1 MCFGTTFICPR
12 CGKIEYSIHPDLI
25 CGENQPFPA
34 WHHVT
39 GRTYND
45 LVCEA
50 CIREEEEA
58 LAEERRQIAQD
69 SARAMA
75 VKEYYRGQR
84 ATPFT
89 DEEARGMELQRS
101 SDIARAYSEGSRL
114 HPFTTALIPRTLE
127 SIRIQTAA
135 FPDDQIMQT
144 IPERFA
150 ESLRRQAEI
159 DATGRA
165 ITNEDRLYSYTA
177 IQLLLDM
184 QTRLLEAQE
193 PSPAP
198 LSPARRARSSWP
210 IGFQTFTT
218 RHHQENPPDRE
229 VNALSPEVDLLEDV
243 QRYIQYLSNPR
254 YERGH
259 LRRFNDLF
267 FSSQTNDT
275 RNFDFVPGPNPGNH
289 VPTFREWITSE
300 PSLLDAIQTEDE
312 NLMGAWTATM
322 VGYTTYLAEG
332 LATTVHFE
340 VFVARRE
347 EIADANRRQFN
358 QFRPTPNFGS
368 SRTGNRADDS
378 GEPDIFSFHQWVV
391 NEHMNPRHEHPRR
404 VGDALERDLDGY
416 ERWLRVNGS
425 QRQISDFRILR
436 ANVDNSI
443 FDFTPALPDSPS
455 FLTWLAEAIRR
466 RRSRGNAEMGR
477 REALRRYA
485 REVVRGTT
493 IEAQFDWT
501 ASLTR
506 HYEENR
512 REIYGNARGAYS
524 QIIEDLR
531 AARNNIREL
540 VLLSLTYWPEE
551 PNPVYEETLTTRRL
565 LRRHITTEYHPSA
578 QEWDDIHGTI
588 RRAQR
593 MLDEAEAREQEERI
607 NEMVHNAIPGTPQ
620 TVDEDDDASTVC
632 ASPPQRQGRQ
642 RSPHFWLDDVVL
654 EM

>member
-1 MCFGTTFICPR
+1 
-12 CGKIEYSIHPDLI
+12 
-25 CGENQPFPA
+25 
-34 WHHVT
+34 
-39 GRTYND
+39 
-45 LVCEA
+45 
-50 CIREEEEA
+50 
-58 LAEERRQIAQD
+58 
-69 SARAMA
+69 
-75 VKEYYRGQR
+75 
-84 ATPFT
+84 
-89 DEEARGMELQRS
+89 
-101 SDIARAYSEGSRL
+101 
-114 HPFTTALIPRTLE
+114 
-127 SIRIQTAA
+127 
-135 FPDDQIMQT
+135 
-144 IPERFA
+144 
-150 ESLRRQAEI
+150 
-159 DATGRA
+159 
-165 ITNEDRLYSYTA
+165 
-177 IQLLLDM
+177 
-184 QTRLLEAQE
+184 
-193 PSPAP
+193 
-198 LSPARRARSSWP
+198 
-210 IGFQTFTT
+210 
-218 RHHQENPPDRE
+218 
-229 VNALSPEVDLLEDV
+229 
-243 QRYIQYLSNPR
+243 
-254 YERGH
+254 
-259 LRRFNDLF
+259 
-267 FSSQTNDT
+267 
-275 RNFDFVPGPNPGNH
+275 
-289 VPTFREWITSE
+289 
-300 PSLLDAIQTEDE
+300 
-312 NLMGAWTATM
+312 MGAWTATM

-340 VFVARRE
+340 AFVARRE

-524 QIIEDLR
+524 QTIEDLR

-578 QEWDDIHGTI
+578 QEWDNIHGAI

-632 ASPPQRQGRQ
+632 ASPPQRQGQQ

>member
-1 MCFGTTFICPR
+1 MCLGTTFICPR
-12 CGKIEYSIHPDLI
+12 CGKREYSIHPDLD

-34 WHHVT
+34 WHHVR

-58 LAEERRQIAQD
+58 LAEEHRQIAQD

-84 ATPFT
+84 PTPYT
-89 DEEARGMELQRS
+89 DEEARGIELQRS
-101 SDIARAYSEGSRL
+101 SENSRAHSEGRRL
-114 HPFTTALIPRTLE
+114 HPFTTALIPRTVE

-135 FPDDQIMQT
+135 FPDDQIMQS
-144 IPERFA
+144 IPDRFA

-159 DATGRA
+159 DTTGRA

-177 IQLLLDM
+177 VRLLLDT

-193 PSPAP
+193 PLPAP

-218 RHHQENPPDRE
+218 RHHQENPPDHE
-229 VNALSPEVDLLEDV
+229 ANALSPEVDLLEDV

-254 YERGH
+254 YGRGH
-259 LRRFNDLF
+259 LSRFNDLF
-267 FSSQTNDT
+267 FSAQTTDT
-275 RNFDFVPGPNPGNH
+275 RNFDFVPGPNPGIL

-300 PSLLDAIQTEDE
+300 PSLLNAIQAEDE

-332 LATTVHFE
+332 LATAVHFE
-340 VFVARRE
+340 AFVDRRE

-378 GEPDIFSFHQWVV
+378 GEPDILSFHQWVV
-391 NEHMNPRHEHPRR
+391 NDYMHPRHDRPQHVR
-404 VGDALERDLDGY
+404 DLLEWDLDGY

-425 QRQISDFRILR
+425 PRQISDFRILR
-436 ANVDNSI
+436 ADVDSRV
-443 FDFTPALPDSPS
+443 FDFTPAPPDSPS
-455 FLTWLAEAIRR
+455 FLTWLAEAIRGR
-466 RRSRGNAEMGR
+466 RRRGNAEMIR
-477 REALRRYA
+477 REALRRYY
-485 REVVRGTT
+485 REVVRDSTP
-493 IEAQFDWT
+493 EAYFDWT
-501 ASLTR
+501 ASLTLY
-506 HYEENR
+506 YEENR
-512 REIYGNARGAYS
+512 REIYGNSRGAYS

-531 AARNNIREL
+531 AARDRLREL

-551 PNPVYEETLTTRRL
+551 PNPLYEETLTTRLL
-565 LRRHITTEYHPSA
+565 LRGFIATEHRPSA
-578 QEWDDIHGTI
+578 PVWDGINGTI

-607 NEMVHNAIPGTPQ
+607 NEMARNVIPGTPQ
-620 TVDEDDDASTVC
+620 TVDEDASTVC
-632 ASPPQRQGRQ
+632 SSPPHGQGRQ